1 MRRGARLSN
10 PFDSAPRAA
19 LSSLPMAAT
28 PPEPRTPPPE
38 ERAASAARSE
48 LVAEA
53 AGGAGV
59 VFAAELVG
67 RAARLATTWYLS
79 GALGA
84 ALFGRWSSATTLLLV
99 LGAPLPLGTDLGMV
113 YFGARHLGRGERAAW
128 KGTLRT
134 GAVVAAGGS
143 LVGGLLL
150 WGVCRFWLAGARP
163 ELAGDLARI
172 VPAIAAYGLLLF
184 LVGVLRAHRAM
195 VAQAISYQV
204 VLPLGTLLGAAL
216 AARLG
221 LGLPGV
227 FGALTL
233 ATLGAATLVAWQG
246 WRRTR
251 GLWRDRDLVG
261 PWAPRRLLRWCLP
274 QSLETT
280 LFRANQWMDVLMLTA
295 LAAPLVVG
303 SYRVVLALAL
313 LCQVPVMA
321 LVTVLNPM
329 VAALVGQGERRR
341 LEGLVRAA
349 TRWLIVLVAP
359 LALTL
364 VLVPD
369 LALAVFDKAY
379 QQGADSLRLLVPGVA
394 LFAVSAPTQRLIPM
408 SGHARLNL
416 LDHLGAAI
424 LNAGLNLWLIPRFG
438 MHGAALATTISL
450 SLWSL
455 VSILQVR
462 HLLGCSAW
470 DRRNLALGG
479 TAFGLG
485 ALGLVLGA
493 AAPLGWRLALL
504 GACGLAFI
512 ASLRLLGLAAE
523 DRHIL
528 GLLRARLARAVAP
541 DGSFHD

>member
-1 MRRGARLSN
+1 
-10 PFDSAPRAA
+10 
-19 LSSLPMAAT
+19 MAAT
-28 PPEPRTPPPE
+28 PPEPGTPPAAGQ
-38 ERAASAARSE
+38 AASDARSE

-59 VFAAELVG
+59 VLAAELVG
-67 RAARLATTWYLS
+67 RAARWATTWYLS

-113 YFGARHLGRGERAAW
+113 YFGAQHLGRGERTAW
-128 KGTLRT
+128 KGALWT
-134 GAVVAAGGS
+134 GAALAAGGS
-143 LVGGLLL
+143 LAGGFLL
-150 WGVCRFWLAGARP
+150 WGAGRVWLAGERP
-163 ELAGDLARI
+163 ELAGDLALL
-172 VPAIAAYGLLLF
+172 VPALAAWGLLLF

-195 VAQAISYQV
+195 VAQALSYQV
-204 VLPLGTLLGAAL
+204 VLPLGTLFGTAL
-216 AARLG
+216 AAHFG

-233 ATLGAATLVAWQG
+233 ATLGTVGLVGWQG

-251 GLWRDRDLVG
+251 DLWRDRALVG
-261 PWAPRRLLRWCLP
+261 PWMPRRLLRWCLP

-280 LFRANQWMDVLMLTA
+280 LFRANQWMDLLMLTA
-295 LAAPLVVG
+295 LTAPLVVG

-313 LCQVPVMA
+313 LCQIPVMA

-329 VAALVGQGERRR
+329 LAALVGQGERAR

-359 LALTL
+359 VALTL

-369 LALAVFDKAY
+369 LALAIFDRAY
-379 QQGADSLRLLVPGVA
+379 LSGADSLRLLVPGVA
-394 LFAVSAPTQRLIPM
+394 LFAVYAPTQRLIPM

-416 LDHLGAAI
+416 LDHAGAA
-424 LNAGLNLWLIPRFG
+424 LFNAGLNFMLIPRLG
-438 MHGAALATTISL
+438 MRGAALATTVSL
-450 SLWSL
+450 VLWSL
-455 VSILQVR
+455 VSALQVR

-479 TAFGLG
+479 AALGLG
-485 ALGLVLGA
+485 ALGLAVGA

-504 GACGLAFI
+504 ALGCLAFL
-512 ASLRLLGLAAE
+512 AVLRFLGLAAD
-523 DRHIL
+523 DRHVL

-541 DGSFHD
+541 EGSLHA